1 VIFVQSKAVTCIL
14 LGTVLLCLV
23 YVPRSRSAVDALFE
37 DYETII
43 NPNDYP
49 GSTNFEKL
57 QHALNDVPPEGAVV
71 LLSSEI
77 YQGSNLTVPSKV
89 KIIGVYGSIFKLC
102 DCAVDPFMVIRNRAN
117 VEIEN
122 VTFDGNREHITDS
135 YASLIFIGDGCENI
149 SISNNTFTNF
159 RNQAITSSCYDPSS
173 HTKYIAIYRNMF
185 YNGAGAAILL
195 RGSYDEQTYF
205 LEHVEVYEN
214 MLYNLTSNGK
224 IGVAFT
230 SNPNITN
237 NKLVSCEASLSGSI
251 AVRGCKDAYVAEN
264 SITSCTARAG
274 IFIETNMIFP
284 NTGVFVIEN
293 NRVTGQFG
301 KGFSLSGS
309 SGVDAEI
316 TLRRNSFS
324 QNSGPDV
331 ETTNVRIFV
340 YDNIVDTLEDLV
352 LSPTTVAWG
361 NLVRFNT
368 GYIFIQLR
376 AR

>member
-1 VIFVQSKAVTCIL
+1 MLVQGKAVTCIL

-23 YVPRSRSAVDALFE
+23 YIPSSRSTGDALPE

-57 QHALNDVPPEGAVV
+57 QHALNDVPPEGAMV

-77 YQGSNLTVPSKV
+77 YQGSNLTIPSKV
-89 KIIGVYGSIFKLC
+89 KIIGTYGSIFKPC
-102 DCAVDPFMVIRNRAN
+102 DYAADPFMVIRNRTN
-117 VEIEN
+117 VAIEN

-135 YASLIFIGDGCENI
+135 SVSLVFMGDGCENI
-149 SISNNTFTNF
+149 SIFSNTFTNF

-185 YNGAGAAILL
+185 YDGAGAAVLL
-195 RGSYDEQTYF
+195 RGSYNEQAYF
-205 LEHVEVYEN
+205 LEHVEIYEN
-214 MLYNLTSNGK
+214 VLYNLTSNGK
-224 IGVAFT
+224 IGVAFA

-237 NKLVSCEASLSGSI
+237 NRLISCEASLSGSI

-264 SITSCTARAG
+264 SITDCTARAG
-274 IFIETNMIFP
+274 IFIETNVIFP

-316 TLRRNSFS
+316 TLRKNSFS

-331 ETTNVRIFV
+331 ETTNVKIFV
-340 YDNIVDTLEDLV
+340 CYNVVDTLEDLV

-361 NLVRFNT
+361 NLVRFSN
-368 GYIFIQLR
+368 GYIFIQSR